1 MSLVFFRKGETS
13 KPSSMPAPVP
23 AEAAEVAALL
33 VPTAK
38 APPVK
43 AAPALC
49 KEKARILV
57 HKYAAFG
64 TAWALLPIPMAT
76 SAGLTALETH
86 MIYWIAR
93 VYGEEPTRS
102 DVLMTA
108 AGLELCSVA
117 LKTVAVEGALLIP
130 VVGWGVKATIAGGA
144 IEAIG
149 NAIIQHYEQKYPGKA
164 AA

>member
-1 MSLVFFRKGETS
+1 MALVRFFRSQSPTAD
-13 KPSSMPAPVP
+13 APL
-23 AEAAEVAALL
+23 AEAG
-33 VPTAK
+33 VPTATH
-38 APPVK
+38 AK
-43 AAPALC
+43 AAC
-49 KEKARILV
+49 RDKARVLV

-64 TAWALLPIPMAT
+64 TAWSLLPIPMAT

-93 VYGEEPTRS
+93 VYGEEPSRG

-117 LKTVAVEGALLIP
+117 LKTVAIEGALLVPGI
-130 VVGWGVKATIAGGA
+130 GWGIKATIAAGA

-164 AA
+164 A